1 MIDAVAKDT
10 DLVCLD
16 NVSRVFK
23 KAGTE
28 VVALCD
34 ISLRIGQGER
44 VALLGRSGSGKS
56 TLLNLLAG
64 LDQPT
69 SGSITVAGE
78 DIAKHSSDQL
88 AAYRMNQVG
97 VVFQAF
103 HLIQS
108 LTAQKN
114 VELPYVF
121 ASVDRKTRSV
131 LATKSLKA
139 VGLADRAN
147 HLPLELSGGEQQRV
161 ALARA
166 LANGPKLILADEPTG
181 NLDSSTATQ
190 IVDYLSA
197 YAQANQATVILVTH
211 DEELAAG
218 FSQRVIRL
226 HDGKLVAPST
236 GSNH

>member
-1 MIDAVAKDT
+1 MSDAVAKDT
-10 DLVCLD
+10 DLVRLE

-23 KAGTE
+23 KTGTE
-28 VVALCD
+28 VVALRD
-34 ISLRIGQGER
+34 ISLSIGQGER

-88 AAYRMNQVG
+88 AAYRMKQVG

-103 HLIQS
+103 HLIQTLS
-108 LTAQKN
+108 AQKN

-121 ASVDRKTRSV
+121 ASVDRKTRSTS
-131 LATKSLKA
+131 AEKSLKA
-139 VGLADRAN
+139 VGLAERAS
-147 HLPLELSGGEQQRV
+147 HLPSELSGGEQQRV

-166 LANGPKLILADEPTG
+166 LANSPKLILADEPTG

-190 IVDYLSA
+190 IIDYLSA
-197 YAQANQATVILVTH
+197 YAQQQEATVVLVTH

-218 FSQRVIRL
+218 FSQRIIRL
-226 HDGKLVAPST
+226 HDGELVNSNT
-236 GSNH
+236 GAVH

>member
-1 MIDAVAKDT
+1 MSDAVAKDT
-10 DLVCLD
+10 DLVRLE

-23 KAGTE
+23 KTGTE
-28 VVALCD
+28 VVALRG
-34 ISLRIGQGER
+34 ISLSIGQGER

-88 AAYRMNQVG
+88 AAYRMKQVG

-103 HLIQS
+103 HLIQTLS
-108 LTAQKN
+108 AQKN
-114 VELPYVF
+114 VEHPYVF
-121 ASVDRKTRSV
+121 ASVDRKTRSTS
-131 LATKSLKA
+131 AEKSLKA
-139 VGLADRAN
+139 VGLAERAS
-147 HLPLELSGGEQQRV
+147 HLPSELSGGEQQRV

-166 LANGPKLILADEPTG
+166 LANSPKLILADEPTG

-190 IVDYLSA
+190 IIDYLSA
-197 YAQANQATVILVTH
+197 YAQQQEATVVLVTH

-218 FSQRVIRL
+218 FSQRIIRL
-226 HDGKLVAPST
+226 HDGELVNSNT
-236 GSNH
+236 GAVH